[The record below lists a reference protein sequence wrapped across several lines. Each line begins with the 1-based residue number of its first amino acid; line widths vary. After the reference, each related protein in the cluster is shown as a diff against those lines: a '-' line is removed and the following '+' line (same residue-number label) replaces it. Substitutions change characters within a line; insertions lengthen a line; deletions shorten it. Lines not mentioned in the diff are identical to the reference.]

1 MSKVAARCARCG
13 RPVEPGEHLCE
24 QCREEAPVQVMGRTE
39 APPETE
45 LEERRRRWPPGMV
58 RPSPVQYHA
67 TVMVTVALVL
77 VGLAVFAF
85 LNHRGVGP
93 FKASQVRLE
102 RRAAGSIGVTFVVT
116 NQGGRAARSTC
127 RITAVDDTGAALAD
141 ESFLT
146 GQIAGH
152 ATVTVH
158 HVMEAPSPP
167 ARLQVRCS

>member
-24 QCREEAPVQVMGRTE
+24 QCREEAPVRVVGQTE

-58 RPSPVQYHA
+58 RPSSVQYHA

-77 VGLAVFAF
+77 VGLALFAF

-93 FKASQVRLE
+93 FKASQVRFE
-102 RRAAGSIGVTFVVT
+102 RRGAGAIDVTFAVT

-127 RITAVDDTGAALAD
+127 RITALDDTGTTVAD
-141 ESFLT
+141 ESLLT
-146 GQIAGH
+146 GPIAGH
-152 ATVTVH
+152 GTANVH
-158 HVMEAPSPP
+158 HVMAAPSAPV
-167 ARLQVRCS
+167 RLQVNCS